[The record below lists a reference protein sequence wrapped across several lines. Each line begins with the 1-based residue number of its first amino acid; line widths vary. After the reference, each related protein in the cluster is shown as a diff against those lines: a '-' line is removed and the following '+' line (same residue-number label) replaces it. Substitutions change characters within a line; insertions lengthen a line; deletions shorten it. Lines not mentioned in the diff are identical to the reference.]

1 MSKAVVWLFFPLST
15 TTSSIFW
22 RNIFFVVRLGKMP
35 LGRAWEA
42 LREDQIACQSLGLN
56 HVTVKLTAF
65 CFGASIGGLAGVFF
79 GALQGFINPSSFNFF
94 ESALIVAI
102 VVLGGLGSIPGVV
115 IAAIL
120 FTIMPEIFRA
130 FSDFRVLVFGLI
142 MVIMMI
148 WRPKGLLR
156 VVRTRFAHTRKQN

>member
-1 MSKAVVWLFFPLST
+1 MVWQES
-15 TTSSIFW
+15 
-22 RNIFFVVRLGKMP
+22 
-35 LGRAWEA
+35 
-42 LREDQIACQSLGLN
+42 
-56 HVTVKLTAF
+56 
-65 CFGASIGGLAGVFF
+65 